1 MPLVLRTTVRLPVT
15 SQRLRRIVHEPVVF
29 YYHNGGQPM
38 TRHKTTT
45 VKLNLEE
52 IELLHWALYRL
63 NRASLDQRQLENL
76 ERIDDR
82 LSRAED
88 RVL

>member
-1 MPLVLRTTVRLPVT
+1 
-15 SQRLRRIVHEPVVF
+15 
-29 YYHNGGQPM
+29 M

-45 VKLNLEE
+45 IKLNLEE

-63 NRASLDQRQLENL
+63 NRSSLDKRQLENL

>member
-1 MPLVLRTTVRLPVT
+1 MSSTSTMLPV
-15 SQRLRRIVHEPVVF
+15 SLSVIAADLF
-29 YYHNGGQPM
+29 YYHNGGQLM

-52 IELLHWALYRL
+52 IELLQWALYRL
-63 NRASLDQRQLENL
+63 NRSCLEQRQLEDL